1 MGFLI
6 NLLTFPVLG
15 PIKGVMWIA
24 EKVVEQADKE
34 VYDEDKLRGLL
45 MELELRFE
53 LGEMAEQEY
62 LSAEEL
68 LLERLKV
75 ARQRKTAGS
84 E

>member
-62 LSAEEL
+62 LAAEEV

>member
-62 LSAEEL
+62 LAAEEL

>member
-6 NLLTFPVLG
+6 DLLTFPVLG

-45 MELELRFE
+45 LELELRFE

-62 LSAEEL
+62 LAAEEL

-75 ARQRKTAGS
+75 ARQRKTAAS

>member
-34 VYDEDKLRGLL
+34 LYDEDKLRGLL

-62 LSAEEL
+62 LAAEEL

-75 ARQRKTAGS
+75 ARQRTTASS

>member
-15 PIKGVMWIA
+15 PIMGVMWIA

-34 VYDEDKLRGLL
+34 LYDEDKLRGLL

-53 LGEMAEQEY
+53 LGEMSEQEY
-62 LSAEEL
+62 LAAEEL

>member
-62 LSAEEL
+62 LAAEEL
-68 LLERLKV
+68 LLARLKV

>member
-34 VYDEDKLRGLL
+34 VYDEDKLRGRL

-62 LSAEEL
+62 LAAEEL
-68 LLERLKV
+68 LLARLKV

>member
-62 LSAEEL
+62 LAAEEL

-75 ARQRKTAGS
+75 ARQRKTAAS

>member
-34 VYDEDKLRGLL
+34 LYDEDKLRGLL

-62 LSAEEL
+62 LAAEEL

-75 ARQRKTAGS
+75 ARQRKTASS